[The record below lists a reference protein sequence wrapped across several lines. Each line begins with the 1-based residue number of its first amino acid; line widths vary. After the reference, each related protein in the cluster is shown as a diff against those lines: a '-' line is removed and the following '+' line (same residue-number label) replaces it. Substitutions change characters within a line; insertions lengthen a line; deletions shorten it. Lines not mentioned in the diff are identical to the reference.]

1 MSASRLRSRETSN
14 EANLRCEKEVF
25 TSEAER
31 AVSFYRIPAD
41 AADAELLESIADERL
56 VRVDGGRIDVAVA
69 YPKRR
74 SDRLLDF
81 LLVL

>member
-1 MSASRLRSRETSN
+1 MSASGLRSRETSN

-25 TSEAER
+25 TPEAER
-31 AVSFYRIPAD
+31 AVSFSRIPAD
-41 AADAELLESIADERL
+41 AADAELLERVADESL
-56 VRVDGGRIDVAVA
+56 VPVDGGRVDVAVA

-74 SDRLLDF
+74 SDRLLDL